1 MADLVGFLSVRYQP
15 EHGFFGGYLIV
26 NQLARPLEFH
36 CTMPV
41 RPSRSQELL
50 YGSTSND
57 SVCGEQIAKA
67 LTQKAK
73 LKPEIL
79 LTDTPAVLSLE
90 VVSKLAVALVESGET
105 SRNDLSVPPTN
116 AELERF
122 KAGSENLCIRKD
134 SQHDKQ
140 HTIES
145 LSNLGDRFDLL
156 EPFQRVVDALLEAH
170 PNVKAA

>member
-50 YGSTSND
+50 YGSTLND
-57 SVCGEQIAKA
+57 FVCGEQIAKA

-73 LKPEIL
+73 LKPEI
-79 LTDTPAVLSLE
+79 
-90 VVSKLAVALVESGET
+90 K
-105 SRNDLSVPPTN
+105 N
-116 AELERF
+116 
-122 KAGSENLCIRKD
+122 K
-134 SQHDKQ
+134 
-140 HTIES
+140 
-145 LSNLGDRFDLL
+145 
-156 EPFQRVVDALLEAH
+156 
-170 PNVKAA
+170 